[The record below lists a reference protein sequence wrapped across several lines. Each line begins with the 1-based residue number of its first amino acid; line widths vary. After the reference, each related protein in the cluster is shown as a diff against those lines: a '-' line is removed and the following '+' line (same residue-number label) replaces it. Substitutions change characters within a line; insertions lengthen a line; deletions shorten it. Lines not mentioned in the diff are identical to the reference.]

1 MSKTTYNI
9 PEELLV
15 RIKNLLAAVG
25 HHGVILAAGEP
36 PCEIGGSEI
45 KEAQDLYELL
55 LAATEKP
62 EPTMPQHPEP
72 FAYYRRGRGHEML
85 FASDLD
91 AGSVPGDDWTPL
103 YTHPQP
109 AVPEADE
116 LRSALSDVVSVAITM
131 LYDSHKPDVVE
142 EFTIDELK
150 DVVERTKHLQDARVE
165 DVYRAGYRLLTT
177 PTPTTT
183 PQVDGWI
190 SMADREPTKSDE
202 DCEGKIWLLWPDRRY
217 FERVPRGHV
226 SCAPEFYWMPTGL
239 KRPQPPKGGEQ

>member
-1 MSKTTYNI
+1 MR
-9 PEELLV
+9 L
-15 RIKNLLAAVG
+15 KNLLAAVG

-239 KRPQPPKGGEQ
+239 KRPQPPKQEGSDDEH

>member
-1 MSKTTYNI
+1 MSNEIRTAL
-9 PEELLV
+9 E
-15 RIKNLLAAVG
+15 NLLDAMDQMGSCQYETLRSDARAA
-25 HHGVILAAGEP
+25 LNRDQ
-36 PCEIGGSEI
+36 GGQG
-45 KEAQDLYELL
+45 A
-55 LAATEKP
+55 
-62 EPTMPQHPEP
+62 EP

-91 AGSVPGDDWTPL
+91 TGFVPGDDWTPL
-103 YTHPQP
+103 YTQPQP

-183 PQVDGWI
+183 PQADGWVG
-190 SMADREPTKSDE
+190 MADGQS
-202 DCEGKIWLLWPDRRY
+202 CEQNLDSLLLRKQAEALEAMAEKIRNDTRGTNTLWKMLTAIDVEAQELRRQAEAA
-217 FERVPRGHV
+217 ERP
-226 SCAPEFYWMPTGL
+226 
-239 KRPQPPKGGEQ
+239 GGEK